1 MINLLPPGQ
10 KEELEQEE
18 ILKLVLTF
26 GIIILAFLVSLTLI
40 LVSIKFSLLADL
52 RAQEIY
58 IEQKQEELEKP
69 ETQELKAKIGEY
81 NLILSKLEAFYQ
93 GQPDLTSIFEEISSL
108 AYSEGVYLIAFK
120 FDSQTSQ
127 VSLTGFSPTCEI
139 LLQFKE
145 NLEKT
150 KGLKEVVFPDDPWFQ
165 DTNINFL
172 VTFKI

>member
-10 KEELEQEE
+10 KKELEQEG

-26 GIIILAFLVSLTLI
+26 GIIVLAFLVSLTLI

-58 IEQKQEELEKP
+58 IEQKQKELEKP
-69 ETQELKAKIGEY
+69 ETQELKAKIKEY
-81 NLILSKLEAFYQ
+81 NSILFKLEAFYRR
-93 GQPDLTSIFEEISSL
+93 QPNLTSIFEEISFL
-108 AYSEGVYLIAFK
+108 AYSKGIYLTTFK
-120 FDSQTSQ
+120 FDSQASQ

-150 KGLKEVVFPDDPWFQ
+150 EGLKEIVFPDDTWLQ

-172 VTFKI
+172 VSFKI